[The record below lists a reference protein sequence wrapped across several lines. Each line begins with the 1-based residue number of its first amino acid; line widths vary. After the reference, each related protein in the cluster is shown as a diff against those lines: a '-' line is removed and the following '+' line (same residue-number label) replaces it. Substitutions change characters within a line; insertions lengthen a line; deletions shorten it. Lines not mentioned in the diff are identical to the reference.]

1 MQILLACSLGVWV
14 FLSILY
20 LVLLYKFRNI
30 IKDPEPKPGEPV
42 AIRPSDTYSI
52 FCSTRQELDE
62 YLEMLLSSKYD
73 GYKLTNFSRP
83 GQMFAYEQK
92 RKPWNIFTSFHYY
105 FVAYLE
111 EFQEED
117 DGAIY
122 SCANRFLRSHPT
134 GFVFIKQNP
143 HQLSDCGGPGQRTA
157 SALLE
162 SQSGPALPVLPPAG
176 RHLSGGSDAAD
187 RAGKRR
193 LRNRPIPS
201 SAEKPL
207 EVVWLEEK
215 GSKRRQIAAII
226 KRKRKR
232 KSNLVLCIR
241 VADSGRFVL
250 WQKLL
255 FCFLLTALS
264 WGLGWGCVWAL
275 NMVALNL

>member
-1 MQILLACSLGVWV
+1 MKNMTPKKANLILKIVVISSFVALGWAAIGVSILTVQLQLNDIEMQILLACSLGVWV

-62 YLEMLLSSKYD
+62 YLEMLLPSKYD
-73 GYKLTNFSRP
+73 SYKLTNFSRP

-134 GFVFIKQNP
+134 GFVFIKQIRINYLIVVDRDSEP
-143 HQLSDCGGPGQRTA
+143 LRRYLNRRVDQLYQYYRLPAAIC
-157 SALLE
+157 LE
-162 SQSGPALPVLPPAG
+162 DQTLRIG
-176 RHLSGGSDAAD
+176 REKDGYGIAQYH
-187 RAGKRR
+187 R
-193 LRNRPIPS
+193 LRKS
-201 SAEKPL
+201 LLKL
-207 EVVWLEEK
+207 FGLK
-215 GSKRRQIAAII
+215 K
-226 KRKRKR
+226 KDRKDG
-232 KSNLVLCIR
+232 KSP
-241 VADSGRFVL
+241 
-250 WQKLL
+250 Q
-255 FCFLLTALS
+255 
-264 WGLGWGCVWAL
+264 
-275 NMVALNL
+275 